1 MAKIMDKR
9 LCHIVFKCISAVAA
23 GVIFIAMKKQGS
35 FMVWTVWILCI
46 LSRLPQLL
54 SENLVLDG
62 DECVVA
68 IMAKH
73 IYAGK
78 DFPLF
83 FYGQQYGFSLVEAL
97 MIVPFYA
104 VMGVKAIAVKCA
116 MLLLWSLGVV
126 FLYKALLQ
134 LNKGRAYI
142 PLVLI
147 ALLVLGPAWAVW
159 SMKARGGY
167 LTAFTLS
174 SLLLY
179 LLTKKENISRNTWV
193 TAGLLLVLVY
203 ESMLLWLP
211 GMLLIS
217 VYYLYRQKS
226 VAKTLSFAL
235 LAALLLIAFHFYRK
249 TLPDF
254 HHPDATAPMAEWLK
268 NVWRV
273 PQYMY
278 TSFQGNY
285 FFFDVYPPNFFQSAF
300 AAGFCALVLMAVIG
314 GIICLRKA
322 PFLGVITLAI
332 LIALGTTILSP
343 RMHYRYLLPI
353 TGYTILAL
361 QLILNEVRFRKAYSL
376 IAGAFIVSGIV
387 SVITFKDFNF
397 TVVKEK
403 SFMKAIRYM
412 ERQGIYYTYCHDQY
426 LVWQLIFY
434 SNEKII
440 SREMPKG
447 ARYPAYHDEIDAA
460 LNSGKK
466 TALIGFKDDYFGLD
480 VQDPVFIDYI
490 YVKENFPKAELDK
503 NFDF

>member
-1 MAKIMDKR
+1 MDKR
-9 LCHIVFKCISAVAA
+9 LCHIAFKYISAVAA
-23 GVIFIAMKKQGS
+23 GSIFIAMKKQGS
-35 FMVWTVWILCI
+35 FMVWAIWILCI

-73 IYAGK
+73 MYVGK
-78 DFPLF
+78 EFPLF
-83 FYGQQYGFSLVEAL
+83 FYGQQYGFSFVEEL
-97 MIVPFYA
+97 FILPFYA
-104 VMGVKAIAVKCA
+104 VIGVKAIAVKCA
-116 MLLLWSLGVV
+116 MLLLWSIGVV

-134 LNKGRAYI
+134 LNKGKAYI
-142 PLVLI
+142 PALLI
-147 ALLVLGPAWAVW
+147 ALLGLSPAWAVW

-174 SLLLY
+174 SILLCMV
-179 LLTKKENISRNTWV
+179 TKRDNINRGSWII
-193 TAGLLLVLVY
+193 AGLLLVLIY

-211 GMLLIS
+211 GMLLIC
-217 VYYLYRQKS
+217 VYYLYKQKNFTKVVS
-226 VAKTLSFAL
+226 FTLPAG
-235 LAALLLIAFHFYRK
+235 LLLIAFHFYRK

-254 HHPDATAPMAEWLK
+254 HHPDATAPMADWLA

-273 PQYMY
+273 PEYMY

-285 FFFDVYPPNFFQSAF
+285 FFFDVYPPNFFQAAF
-300 AAGFCALVLMAVIG
+300 AAGFCTLVLLVVTI
-314 GIICLRKA
+314 GIIYMRKV
-322 PFLGVITLAI
+322 PFLAVVTLAI
-332 LIALGTTILSP
+332 LMAMGTTILSP
-343 RMHYRYLLPI
+343 RMHYRYLLPV

-361 QLILNEVRFRKAYSL
+361 QLVLNEVRFRKLYS
-376 IAGAFIVSGIV
+376 IVAGAFIVSGIV
-387 SVITFKDFNF
+387 SVISFKDFHF

-403 SFMKAIRYM
+403 SFLKAIHYM
-412 ERQGIYYTYCHDQY
+412 EQQGIYYTYCHDQY

-434 SNEKII
+434 SNEKVL

-447 ARYPAYHDEIDAA
+447 ARYPEYHNKIDAA
-460 LNSGKK
+460 LNSSKK
-466 TALIGFKDDYFGLD
+466 TALIGFKDDYFGLH
-480 VQDPVFIDYI
+480 VKDPVFIDYI

>member
-1 MAKIMDKR
+1 MDYR
-9 LCHIVFKCISAVAA
+9 LYHIVFKYISAVAA
-23 GVIFIAMKKQGS
+23 GSIFIAMKKQGS
-35 FMVWTVWILCI
+35 FMVWATWILCI

-73 IYAGK
+73 MYVGK
-78 DFPLF
+78 EFPLF
-83 FYGQQYGFSLVEAL
+83 FYGQQYGFSFVEEL
-97 MIVPFYA
+97 FILPFYA
-104 VMGVKAIAVKCA
+104 VIGVKAIAVKCA
-116 MLLLWSLGVV
+116 MLLLWSIGVV

-134 LNKGRAYI
+134 LNKGKAYI
-142 PLVLI
+142 PALLI
-147 ALLVLGPAWAVW
+147 ALLVLSPAWAIW

-179 LLTKKENISRNTWV
+179 MLTKRANISRGTLV
-193 TAGLLLVLVY
+193 IAGLLLVLIY

-211 GMLLIS
+211 GMLLIC
-217 VYYLYRQKS
+217 VYYLYKQKS
-226 VAKTLSFAL
+226 LAKAVSFTLP
-235 LAALLLIAFHFYRK
+235 AALLLIAFHFYRK

-254 HHPDATAPMAEWLK
+254 HHPDANAPMADWLT

-273 PQYMY
+273 PKYVY

-285 FFFDVYPPNFFQSAF
+285 FFFDVYPPNFFQATF
-300 AAGFCALVLMAVIG
+300 AAGFCGLVSVAVIV

-322 PFLGVITLAI
+322 PFSGIVILAI
-332 LIALGTTILSP
+332 LIAIGTTILSP

-353 TGYTILAL
+353 TGYTVLAL
-361 QLILNEVRFRKAYSL
+361 QLILNEVRFRKPYL
-376 IAGAFIVSGIV
+376 IVAGAFIVSGIV
-387 SVITFKDFNF
+387 SVITFKDFSF

-403 SFMKAIRYM
+403 SFMKVIHYM
-412 ERQGIYYTYCHDQY
+412 EQQGIYYTYCHDQY

-434 SNEKII
+434 SNEKVL

-447 ARYPAYHDEIDAA
+447 ARYPEYHDKIDAA

-466 TALIGFKDDYFGLD
+466 TALVGFKDDYFGLD
-480 VQDPVFIDYI
+480 VKDPVFIDYI
-490 YVKENFPKAELDK
+490 YVKENFPKVELDK